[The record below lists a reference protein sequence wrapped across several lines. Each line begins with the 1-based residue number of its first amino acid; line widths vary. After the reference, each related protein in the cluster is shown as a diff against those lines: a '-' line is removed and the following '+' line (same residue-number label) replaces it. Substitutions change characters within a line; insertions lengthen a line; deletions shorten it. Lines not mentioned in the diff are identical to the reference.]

1 MTTNVS
7 SITTN
12 DRFKVFQASF
22 NDKTAKQMRTVRN
35 NLNNRISSFEQELK
49 VGKKLPTLQA
59 SHMLYDFDLKE
70 CRLLLESAK
79 KIIKT
84 QK

>member
-1 MTTNVS
+1 MDTKVVEIKKTERKRLSAS
-7 SITTN
+7 SLG
-12 DRFKVFQASF
+12 
-22 NDKTAKQMRTVRN
+22 DKTAKQMRTIRN

-49 VGKKLPTLQA
+49 VGKSLPTLSD
-59 SHMLYDFDLKE
+59 SHMLYGFDLKE
-70 CRLLLESAK
+70 CRLLLEAAK